1 MSLWVHVRLE
11 VLGSIGCDVVCTR
24 IDELVLLITA
34 HLTKDSLDIGVHCQL
49 LDVFFK

>member
-34 HLTKDSLDIGVHCQL
+34 HLDIGVHCQL